1 MHGTRLISFTK
12 SIRFQTTIY
21 FHRLFKQEDYIK
33 QHNFF
38 CSLSQSV
45 SARHAMCTRN
55 QSSVTQNAQ
64 NFCTNILLS
73 PTASPISVELDNP
86 LCQQGIAYIAM
97 HSQLSLLTACRTP
110 SYLLPSKI
118 SVELH
123 TIHNGYVI

>member
-1 MHGTRLISFTK
+1 MGHASFRLQSPSGSRQRFIFIVFSNRRIISSSTISFA
-12 SIRFQTTIY
+12 
-21 FHRLFKQEDYIK
+21 LLA
-33 QHNFF
+33 
-38 CSLSQSV
+38 SLYPP
-45 SARHAMCTRN
+45 
-55 QSSVTQNAQ
+55 VTPCVLVTNPASRKMRKT
-64 NFCTNILLS
+64 FCTNILLS
-73 PTASPISVELDNP
+73 PTAYQFLLNWIIP